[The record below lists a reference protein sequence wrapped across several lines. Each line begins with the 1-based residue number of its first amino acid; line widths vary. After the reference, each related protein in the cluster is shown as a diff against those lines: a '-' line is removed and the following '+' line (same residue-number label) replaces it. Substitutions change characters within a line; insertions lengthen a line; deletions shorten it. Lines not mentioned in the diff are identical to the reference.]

1 MSDKPKIESTK
12 SGQKGKP
19 FLLQVQSPL
28 GMELVDIVN
37 VLRGLGTPE
46 EQVVR
51 AVWDR
56 IDK

>member
-1 MSDKPKIESTK
+1 MSDKPKIEGAK
-12 SGQKGKP
+12 YGQKAKP

-37 VLRGLGTPE
+37 ILRGLGTPE